1 MLMSSLKPD
10 QQLLADTGSLRAFL
24 PVGDISLNNYFDAFQ
39 RTPVALFV
47 MNSIIVTGT
56 TVILSLLICSMA
68 AFSFV
73 FLNWRGKDLILT
85 IILATAAILKFL
97 AKYNQYHWPLMVVQ
111 KEVYRPVMVGLQY
124 FFQLNRAGGGN
135 HGLPVADHRAFAG
148 QSRPVPRLGRPDM
161 GGPNVGAFEADH
173 AVGHWHDRAMRDPW
187 VMQDPDGPGY
197 LMYFTARAPGN
208 CGTQRGRGD
217 RLCHVPRVV

>member
-124 FFQLNRAGGGN
+124 FFQLNRAGGGIMAYLSLIIVPLPGN
-135 HGLPVADHRAFAG
+135 PGLC
-148 QSRPVPRLGRPDM
+148 PDL
-161 GGPNVGAFEADH
+161 GGPTWAARMW
-173 AVGHWHDRAMRDPW
+173 GHSRLIMPW
-187 VMQDPDGPGY
+187 V
-197 LMYFTARAPGN
+197 T
-208 CGTQRGRGD
+208 GTTGRCATLG
-217 RLCHVPRVV
+217 